1 MLKSQTNCSVEPA
14 IARASPSSQSPHQTD
29 DAGRFTS
36 DDPIMTV
43 EQVAA
48 DLSVS
53 RRTLYDWMHKG
64 IIEPPQKLGLR
75 RVGYRRSAI
84 ERFKAARPLAFV
96 PRR

>member
-14 IARASPSSQSPHQTD
+14 VARASPSSQSPHQTD
-29 DAGRFTS
+29 DPGRFTS